1 MAKTS
6 TKAPKQRT
14 SGFTLGR
21 LAFAQISAV
30 EGIRLT
36 PEMETDLLQYDQKGL
51 SVSER
56 HTAILEK
63 YAKAR

>member
-1 MAKTS
+1 MAKTRTHS
-6 TKAPKQRT
+6 PKQRT
-14 SGFTLGR
+14 PGFTLGR

-36 PEMETDLLQYDQKGL
+36 PEMEQDLREYDRKGF
-51 SVSER
+51 SASKR
-56 HTAILEK
+56 RTAIFEK